1 MVGIIWSFV
10 DRCKQCSLN
19 NSFPKDNN
27 IVTLRIFDT
36 FYFWALRP
44 EMLLVLC
51 APIELKKM
59 SSLVRRPSY
68 SILNVC
74 NIQ

>member
-27 IVTLRIFDT
+27 IVLYVFLILSIFGLC
-36 FYFWALRP
+36 FQMRP

-51 APIELKKM
+51 APIELKKV

-68 SILNVC
+68 SITLA
-74 NIQ
+74 